1 MPLDLQ
7 PCIYHHWQG
16 QWLPIKPHLLLW
28 CLGLWPSI
36 IAEFCFSLL
45 GLFSGS
51 LIPRGLSHLPACSA
65 GGLFCLLGS
74 GFSCPLLHCPFLAS
88 WVVSSLCAL
97 LAAHVVSAWTFT
109 WAWFFQSHPLP
120 EPLSQSPRSL
130 NVYSIFIIYSSG
142 TFRKAKYRKNPLL
155 STRGSQKVESE
166 DV

>member
-65 GGLFCLLGS
+65 SDLFCLLGS

-97 LAAHVVSAWTFT
+97 LAAHLSLLGP
-109 WAWFFQSHPLP
+109 SP
-120 EPLSQSPRSL
+120 EPGFSSPTLCPSLYLSHL
-130 NVYSIFIIYSSG
+130 
-142 TFRKAKYRKNPLL
+142 
-155 STRGSQKVESE
+155 
-166 DV
+166 DH